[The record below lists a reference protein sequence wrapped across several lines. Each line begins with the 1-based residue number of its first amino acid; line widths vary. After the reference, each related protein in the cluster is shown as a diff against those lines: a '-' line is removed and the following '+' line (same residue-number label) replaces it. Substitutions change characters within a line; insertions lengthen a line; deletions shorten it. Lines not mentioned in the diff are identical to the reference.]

1 MGFGHVTR
9 LLRPGPFVPAPP
21 GVVYTG
27 TVSATL
33 GETIVKTERDLGRP
47 MMIRPLTGRQQQIM
61 DAVLDGASNRVIAQ
75 RLGLREQTVK
85 NQLTRIY
92 RKLGIAGRVQLAVV
106 GMRERTT

>member
-1 MGFGHVTR
+1 
-9 LLRPGPFVPAPP
+9 
-21 GVVYTG
+21 
-27 TVSATL
+27 
-33 GETIVKTERDLGRP
+33 

-92 RKLGIAGRVQLAVV
+92 RKLGIGGRVQLAVV
-106 GMRERTT
+106 ALRERTT

>member
-1 MGFGHVTR
+1 M
-9 LLRPGPFVPAPP
+9 
-21 GVVYTG
+21 
-27 TVSATL
+27 
-33 GETIVKTERDLGRP
+33 ETERDLGRP

-61 DAVLDGASNRVIAQ
+61 DSVLDGASNRVIAQ